1 MLCYFMIYYSNITF
15 KLTKQVLLWIMI
27 SSLITVIIF
36 NETAVDGNISPALE
50 INCLNTDSRINL
62 KHYVQYVEDLLITGN
77 SREINDWNVEHGPCI
92 EQSALENQPSTFLPS
107 SIYDFKEIYQLQ
119 ISSLIVFKNIDFIY
133 KPSFLFVLLTI
144 TITGITMKS
153 LRKVESRKSKE
164 RKGFTQLSKYNV
176 LKLQNNKCAHCRKI
190 LIVVDFHHKN
200 GDRSDNKQSNCQA
213 LCPSCH
219 AIETRGLLKGM

>member
-1 MLCYFMIYYSNITF
+1 
-15 KLTKQVLLWIMI
+15 MI

-50 INCLNTDSRINL
+50 INCLNTDSRKNL

-153 LRKVESRKSKE
+153 LRRVESRKSKE
-164 RKGFTQLSKYNV
+164 RKGFTKLIKYNV
-176 LKLQNNKCAHCRKI
+176 LKRQNKCAHCRKI

-219 AIETRGLLKGM
+219 AIETRGPIKGK